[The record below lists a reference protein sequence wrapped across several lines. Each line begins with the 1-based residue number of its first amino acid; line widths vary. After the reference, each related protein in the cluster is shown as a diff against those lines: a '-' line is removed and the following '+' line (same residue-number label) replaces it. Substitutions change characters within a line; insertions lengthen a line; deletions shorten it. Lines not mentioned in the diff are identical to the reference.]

1 MFVARSHNAP
11 LRGGS
16 DMPCC
21 HDQRNSIPTAQ
32 LHSRRAV
39 IATLASAAI
48 LPAGHLVAAT
58 NASPDDERFMRIALD
73 EARPADFPFGA
84 VILRAGQV
92 IARGRNLRRTNVH
105 P

>member
-1 MFVARSHNAP
+1 MFLARSHNAP

-73 EARPADFPFGA
+73 EDHEREFPCGALIIWNEHVLDLARLLGTT
-84 VILRAGQV
+84 R
-92 IARGRNLRRTNVH
+92 
-105 P
+105 